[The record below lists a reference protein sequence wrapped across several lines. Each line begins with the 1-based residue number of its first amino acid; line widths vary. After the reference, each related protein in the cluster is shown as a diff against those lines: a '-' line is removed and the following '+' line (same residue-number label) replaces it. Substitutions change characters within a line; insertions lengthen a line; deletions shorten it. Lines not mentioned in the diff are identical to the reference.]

1 MNGAARY
8 PVWLEPAAALGA
20 GLLRALG
27 ATWTIERTGNDPS
40 DPRGAS
46 REPAIFAFWHAQLLP
61 LVYSHRDRDA
71 AVLVSQSRDGELITR
86 VLERL
91 GYCAARGSSTRGGD
105 EGLRGLLAYAAAGH
119 HVAVTPDGPRGPA
132 EVVKPGVIYLAA
144 RSGLPVIPVAV
155 AFRPARRLRSWDALR
170 VPLPLARVRIEL
182 GDAQRVSAGAD
193 QAEQE
198 SARARLEAE
207 LKRLT
212 TRVRE
217 RAGEPQ

>member
-1 MNGAARY
+1 
-8 PVWLEPAAALGA
+8 
-20 GLLRALG
+20 
-27 ATWTIERTGNDPS
+27 
-40 DPRGAS
+40 
-46 REPAIFAFWHAQLLP
+46 
-61 LVYSHRDRDA
+61 
-71 AVLVSQSRDGELITR
+71 
-86 VLERL
+86 
-91 GYCAARGSSTRGGD
+91 
-105 EGLRGLLAYAAAGH
+105 
-119 HVAVTPDGPRGPA
+119 
-132 EVVKPGVIYLAA
+132 VVKPGVIYLAA

-155 AFRPARRLRSWDALR
+155 ASRPARRLRSWDALR